1 MGGLSDIGIGLKKY
15 SEMMYNSQTPE
26 AEFKRKYQITLN
38 AIRLAEKRLNGLMK
52 NGGGHILSNKYYLDV
67 KKELEKLASSC
78 QSNSYK
84 ENLEGYLDFL
94 TLKIDLLTSSSA
106 KASFDA
112 MQTAASE
119 YQKLQMEEISRFQD
133 KMIQAYNNAGSN
145 IAGDSSK
152 VKSKALEDEYQKL
165 KKKIQTD
172 DTYVVRYYVDDKLVV
187 DEGATASRRAEA
199 SKQLEKAYES
209 AKEGVKAAEDLAE
222 QNAKKVMA
230 VCEKSMTLPD
240 LEKANDISR
249 QLELAM
255 QQAAAELA
263 KLPDEIID
271 AFKEIE
277 NFLLMLVTGFGDL
290 NFLAE
295 KGMVDVT
302 MMVDEMINQLQSI
315 LDPVFTTATAL
326 KLPLPPILAP
336 IKDLLQMLPQMGKDP
351 PALTP
356 EQKALIEKFKKSK
369 VQIPDDWKVSIKKM
383 KDTINT
389 VMTLLPCCLI
399 QVIFNMINAIVG
411 QILSLGGAAPYP
423 LNLLPLAITF
433 MPKVYSLIMTF
444 PQTIEQIIE
453 RKIKDMVAQ
462 TMALGTSFGSSIDGI
477 MTPTPSCPEAVKAE
491 LQKKIEAER
500 KAKEQQQALK
510 EAQEKQQQE
519 KKIKAAIEARAKN
532 DELYKKSEQYK
543 KDLAEAANQAERL
556 SKINANKVKAI
567 SDKEAIANKEI
578 CQKILN
584 EAQAIMPNNT
594 DDQPVEQSEDTA
606 IGAYMKKL
614 QSMLLNKLD
623 DLTLK

>member
-1 MGGLSDIGIGLKKY
+1 MGGFSDIGIGLKKY
-15 SEMMYNSQTPE
+15 SQMMYNSQTPE
-26 AEFKRKYQITLN
+26 AEFKHKYQITLN
-38 AIRLAEKRLNGLMK
+38 QIRLAEKRLNNLMK
-52 NGGGHILSNKYYLDV
+52 NGGGHIISNRHEKEV
-67 KKELEKLASSC
+67 KEKLEKLASEC
-78 QSNSYK
+78 QNSSYK
-84 ENLEGYLDFL
+84 DNLKNYLKFL
-94 TLKIDLLTSSSA
+94 EFKINLLTSYSGKSDFA
-106 KASFDA
+106 V

-119 YQKLQMEEISRFQD
+119 YQKLQLEAISRFQD
-133 KMIQAYNNAGSN
+133 KMIQAYNDAGSN

-152 VKSKALEDEYQKL
+152 VKNKALEDEYQKL
-165 KKKIQTD
+165 KKQIQTD
-172 DTYVVRYYVDDKLVV
+172 DIYVVRYYVDDKLTI
-187 DEGATASRRAEA
+187 DEGATASSRAEA
-199 SKQLEKAYES
+199 AKQLEKAYES
-209 AKEGVKAAEDLAE
+209 AKNGVKDAENIAE
-222 QNAKKVMA
+222 QNAKRVIA
-230 VCEKSMTLPD
+230 ICEKSMTLPD
-240 LEKANDISR
+240 LEKVNDVSR

-295 KGMVDVT
+295 KGMADVS
-302 MMVDEMINQLQSI
+302 MMVDEMVDQLNSI

-326 KLPLPPILAP
+326 KLPVPPILAP
-336 IKDLLQMLPQMGKDP
+336 IKNLLQMLPQMGKDP

-356 EQKALIEKFKKSK
+356 EQKAMIEKFKKSK
-369 VQIPDDWKVSIKKM
+369 VQIPEDWKVSIKKM

-389 VMTLLPCCLI
+389 VMVLLPCCLI

-411 QILSLGGAAPYP
+411 QILALGGAAPYP

-433 MPKVYSLIMTF
+433 MPKVFSLIMTF

-462 TMALGTSFGSSIDGI
+462 AMALGTSFGSSIDGI

-491 LQKKIEAER
+491 LQKKIEADK

-510 EAQEKQQQE
+510 EAAEKQEQE

-532 DELYKKSEQYK
+532 DEEYKKSEQYK
-543 KDLAEAANQAERL
+543 KDLADSAKQAERL
-556 SKINANKVKAI
+556 SKINANKIKII
-567 SDKEAIANKEI
+567 SDKENIANKEL
-578 CQKILN
+578 CQKIIN
-584 EAQAIMPNNT
+584 EAQAIGSNNT
-594 DDQPVEQSEDTA
+594 DDQPVDQDEESP

-614 QSMLLNKLD
+614 QSKLESIAS
-623 DLTLK
+623 LKF